1 MKNDDTWENADETR
15 RGIVKREL
23 RKMGNIRKLS
33 NTDILRV
40 LQRINYIEHYEI
52 VQENTKI
59 AIKNYFLENFK
70 SFEPSPKFDKNLD
83 YPEAWIFQDIFRWS
97 GVGFCPV
104 EAEDWEMVGKVV
116 GIITIIAGVLS
127 ILVIY
132 PFCIYRSY
140 ESKIFEPEREKRK
153 EAEEAKKKKGGRQSQ
168 NYGNTD
174 CRVFKR
180 GVKNWKDVCLKI
192 NIVKGNF

>member
-59 AIKNYFLENFK
+59 AIKDYFLENFK

-83 YPEAWIFQDIFRWS
+83 YPEEWIFQDIFRWS
-97 GVGFCPV
+97 SGN
-104 EAEDWEMVGKVV
+104 K
-116 GIITIIAGVLS
+116 ILS
-127 ILVIY
+127 
-132 PFCIYRSY
+132 
-140 ESKIFEPEREKRK
+140 K
-153 EAEEAKKKKGGRQSQ
+153 E
-168 NYGNTD
+168 
-174 CRVFKR
+174 
-180 GVKNWKDVCLKI
+180 
-192 NIVKGNF
+192 